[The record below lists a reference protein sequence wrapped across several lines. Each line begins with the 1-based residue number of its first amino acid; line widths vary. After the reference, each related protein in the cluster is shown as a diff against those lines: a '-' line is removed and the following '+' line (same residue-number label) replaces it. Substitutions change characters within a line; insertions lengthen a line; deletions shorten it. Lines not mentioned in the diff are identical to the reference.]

1 VVQKGSKK
9 GIFTMD
15 GKEILPLDFDWVKKY
30 NAQCWMLK
38 KEGELMYFFPTS
50 AKRITLTRN

>member
-1 VVQKGSKK
+1 
-9 GIFTMD
+9 MD

-50 AKRITLTRN
+50 AKWITLTRN